1 MTVHLPYSNML
12 DSKACVLFVEQ
23 EMKEKQTQ
31 NKKQASMNAMQVKL
45 CLRSKLFT
53 CFISWARCSLGLYF
67 RSVKLESNESKA
79 MLWKKEF

>member
-31 NKKQASMNAMQVKL
+31 NKNAMQYE
-45 CLRSKLFT
+45 CDASETRSKLFT

>member
-31 NKKQASMNAMQVKL
+31 NKNAMQYE
-45 CLRSKLFT
+45 CDASEARSKLFT